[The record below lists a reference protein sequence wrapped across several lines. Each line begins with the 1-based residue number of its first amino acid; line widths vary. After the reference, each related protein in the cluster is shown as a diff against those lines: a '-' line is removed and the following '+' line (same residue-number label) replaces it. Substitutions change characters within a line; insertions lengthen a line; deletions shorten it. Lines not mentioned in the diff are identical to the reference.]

1 MAKKKQFK
9 AESKRLLEL
18 MINSIYTHK
27 EIYLRELIS
36 NASDA
41 LDKLYYKSIKE
52 NLGLSRQDFAIRL
65 FADKD
70 ARTITITDNGIGM
83 TPEELENNLGVIAKS
98 GSMQFKLEN
107 EKAED
112 ISVIGQF
119 GVGFYSAF
127 MIAEKVIVKSK
138 AYGSDQAYQ
147 WESEGAE
154 GFTVEP
160 CEKEGHG
167 TEITLFVKPSDEEN
181 DYDDFLMTYKIKSL
195 VKKYS
200 DYIRYP
206 IILEEVV
213 SKKKEGT
220 ENEYED
226 VTEYNTVNSM
236 IPIWKKQKSELTD
249 EEYNQFYKD
258 KFYDFNDPMLHIHS
272 HTEGT
277 ATYDALLYIPSK
289 APYDYYTK
297 EYEKGLM
304 LYSSGVLIMDKCA
317 DLLPDYFSFV
327 KGLVDSEDL
336 SLNISREM
344 LQHDRQLKLIA
355 KSLERSIKNELKKT
369 LNNNREQYESF
380 WNTFG
385 TQIKF
390 GLYNSYGMKRDV
402 LEDLLMFYSSTE
414 KKLVT
419 LEEYT
424 TRMKEDQKEIF
435 YAAGESIARIEALP
449 QVEIFKEKGIE
460 VLYLTDKVDEFT
472 LQILRNY
479 KEKEFKSIQ
488 SNDFNLQ
495 SEEEKEAVKKLEEEN
510 EALLKAMKEALNE
523 EVEKVVLSS
532 KLKSHPVCVT
542 NEGDVSLDMEKTL
555 KNMPVSEDIKARKV
569 LELNPNHPLFE
580 KLKSLLDSDK
590 ERLSLYSEILY
601 QQALL
606 IEGMPLENPLKFT
619 EKILKIML

>member
-606 IEGMPLENPLKFT
+606 IEGMPLENPLEFT

>member
-226 VTEYNTVNSM
+226 VTEYNTINSM

-472 LQILRNY
+472 LQVLRNY

-606 IEGMPLENPLKFT
+606 IEGMPLENPLEFT

>member
-1 MAKKKQFK
+1 
-9 AESKRLLEL
+9 
-18 MINSIYTHK
+18 
-27 EIYLRELIS
+27 
-36 NASDA
+36 
-41 LDKLYYKSIKE
+41 
-52 NLGLSRQDFAIRL
+52 
-65 FADKD
+65 
-70 ARTITITDNGIGM
+70 
-83 TPEELENNLGVIAKS
+83 
-98 GSMQFKLEN
+98 
-107 EKAED
+107 
-112 ISVIGQF
+112 
-119 GVGFYSAF
+119 
-127 MIAEKVIVKSK
+127 
-138 AYGSDQAYQ
+138 
-147 WESEGAE
+147 
-154 GFTVEP
+154 
-160 CEKEGHG
+160 
-167 TEITLFVKPSDEEN
+167 
-181 DYDDFLMTYKIKSL
+181 MTYKIKSL

-606 IEGMPLENPLKFT
+606 IEGMPLENPLEFT

>member
-1 MAKKKQFK
+1 
-9 AESKRLLEL
+9 
-18 MINSIYTHK
+18 
-27 EIYLRELIS
+27 
-36 NASDA
+36 
-41 LDKLYYKSIKE
+41 
-52 NLGLSRQDFAIRL
+52 
-65 FADKD
+65 
-70 ARTITITDNGIGM
+70 
-83 TPEELENNLGVIAKS
+83 
-98 GSMQFKLEN
+98 
-107 EKAED
+107 
-112 ISVIGQF
+112 
-119 GVGFYSAF
+119 
-127 MIAEKVIVKSK
+127 
-138 AYGSDQAYQ
+138 
-147 WESEGAE
+147 
-154 GFTVEP
+154 
-160 CEKEGHG
+160 
-167 TEITLFVKPSDEEN
+167 
-181 DYDDFLMTYKIKSL
+181 
-195 VKKYS
+195 
-200 DYIRYP
+200 
-206 IILEEVV
+206 
-213 SKKKEGT
+213 
-220 ENEYED
+220 
-226 VTEYNTVNSM
+226 
-236 IPIWKKQKSELTD
+236 
-249 EEYNQFYKD
+249 
-258 KFYDFNDPMLHIHS
+258 
-272 HTEGT
+272 
-277 ATYDALLYIPSK
+277 
-289 APYDYYTK
+289 
-297 EYEKGLM
+297 
-304 LYSSGVLIMDKCA
+304 
-317 DLLPDYFSFV
+317 
-327 KGLVDSEDL
+327 
-336 SLNISREM
+336 
-344 LQHDRQLKLIA
+344 
-355 KSLERSIKNELKKT
+355 
-369 LNNNREQYESF
+369 
-380 WNTFG
+380 
-385 TQIKF
+385 
-390 GLYNSYGMKRDV
+390 
-402 LEDLLMFYSSTE
+402 MFYSSTE

-606 IEGMPLENPLKFT
+606 IEGMPLENPLEFT